1 MVGIAL
7 SFNLLMKLRSEGST
21 WNWYATAAHQDSPEW
36 WEEGEEGAEATEG
49 AVATERSV
57 ATEGAGGTGEE
68 GEEAHSP
75 ESQSP
80 VPGWP
85 KARDKPDRIW

>member
-1 MVGIAL
+1 M
-7 SFNLLMKLRSEGST
+7 
-21 WNWYATAAHQDSPEW
+21 
-36 WEEGEEGAEATEG
+36 
-49 AVATERSV
+49 ATERSV
-57 ATEGAGGTGEE
+57 ATEGAGGTGEEGEE

-85 KARDKPDRIW
+85 KARDKPDRIWWERG